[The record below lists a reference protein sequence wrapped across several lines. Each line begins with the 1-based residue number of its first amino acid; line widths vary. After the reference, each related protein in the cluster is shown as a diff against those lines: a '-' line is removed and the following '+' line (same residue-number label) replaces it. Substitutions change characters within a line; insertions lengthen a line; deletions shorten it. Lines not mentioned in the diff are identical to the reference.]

1 MKKLLLIV
9 AAIVVLL
16 VAIVLVAPFLIP
28 VDTYKQQIAKQVEQ
42 ATGRQFTIAGDLSL
56 SILPRTQLTATR
68 VRFAN
73 ADWAEDDRMARF
85 ERMQVRVNPFALLS
99 GQLKVES
106 FVLQQPVIN
115 LAKNADGRGNWQ
127 FAGLAGGGPADGQTG
142 SGQTGGETG
151 AGDGPGSGG
160 GSGAGTGPLRDVSL
174 NDVRLVDG
182 TVTYRDAQTG
192 QTTEIT
198 GVDMTV
204 NLTSLDAPMT
214 ADGTLTWKG
223 ETVEL
228 DLEVTTPRQLMAG
241 EQADIVASVASSP
254 VNLSFDGDLVNAA
267 PRRVQGE
274 VDLDVPSIKRL
285 AAWAGGTQ
293 IDAPEGTLEA
303 FKLTGTVDAK
313 GQTYGISA
321 REIVFDEITGEGR
334 FAADLTGNK
343 PRLSGTLELAEMN
356 LTPYLPA
363 PTADAAG
370 SDAAGGGSA
379 SGSGDDAGTGDGG
392 GGAGGGDAGPAQWND
407 EPIDLSA
414 LHTVNAD
421 FDLTVDGIQ
430 ARDVT
435 VGRTAMQMQ
444 LQDGRLQADLSE
456 LNLYDG
462 SGTGRVVVNA
472 RQDTPS
478 IAKVFQLKGLNAK
491 PFLTDVAGFERL
503 EGTGAL
509 RLDVQASGA
518 SQKAL
523 VEDLDGTG
531 AINFQDGAITGINLA
546 RMVRNVTSAF
556 QNPGGTQKTDF
567 AELSGTFDITDGVL
581 KNDDLLLLNPLLRVR
596 GAGRAD
602 IAARTVDYRLTP
614 KAVATTEGQ
623 GGEVQ
628 EEGVAVPV
636 IVEGPWHD
644 ISYRPDLKSVIQDA
658 VKDPAKVKQTLEKVK
673 EGVQGGGDP
682 RKVLESLTGG
692 SGGEAADGDGST
704 DGAGST
710 SGGASVED
718 KAKDAIKNLFGN

>member
-1 MKKLLLIV
+1 MKKLLLTA

-16 VAIVLVAPFLIP
+16 VAIVLIAPFLVP
-28 VDTYKQQIAKQVEQ
+28 VDTYKQQIAKQVES
-42 ATGRQFTIAGDLSL
+42 ATGRSFTIQGDLSL
-56 SILPRTQLTATR
+56 SILPRTQLTANQ

-73 ADWAEDDRMARF
+73 ASWAEDDQMAQF
-85 ERMQVRVNPFALLS
+85 ERMQVRVNLFALLS
-99 GQLKVES
+99 GQLAVES

-115 LAKNADGRGNWQ
+115 LAKNAEGQGNWQ
-127 FAGLAGGGPADGQTG
+127 FAGMAGDPPAGDT
-142 SGQTGGETG
+142 
-151 AGDGPGSGG
+151 GDGPGSGA
-160 GSGAGTGPLRDVSL
+160 GSGAGTGPLQDVSL

-182 TVTYRDAQTG
+182 TVTYRDAETG
-192 QTTEIT
+192 RTTEIT

-214 ADGTLTWKG
+214 AEGALTWNA
-223 ETVEL
+223 ETIDL

-241 EQADIVASVASSP
+241 AQADIAAQVAANP
-254 VNLSFDGDLVNAA
+254 VNLSFDGDIVNAA

-293 IDAPEGTLEA
+293 LDTPEGTLET
-303 FKLTGTVDAK
+303 FKLAGTVDAK
-313 GQTYGISA
+313 GQTYGFSA
-321 REIVFDEITGEGR
+321 REIVFDEITGEGQ
-334 FAADLTGNK
+334 FAADLTGSK
-343 PRLSGTLELAEMN
+343 PRLSGKLELAEMN

-363 PTADAAG
+363 PTEEAD
-370 SDAAGGGSA
+370 
-379 SGSGDDAGTGDGG
+379 
-392 GGAGGGDAGPAQWND
+392 GGAGGDGTGGGDGGPAQWND
-407 EPIDLSA
+407 DPIDLSA
-414 LHTVNAD
+414 LRTVNVD
-421 FDLTVDGIQ
+421 FDLSVAGIQ

-462 SGTGRVVVNA
+462 AGKGRVVVNA

-478 IAKVFQLKGLNAK
+478 IAKVFQLTGLNAK

-509 RLDVQASGA
+509 QLDVQASGK

-523 VEDLDGTG
+523 VENLDGTG

-546 RMVRNVTSAF
+546 RMVRNVKSAF

-567 AELSGTFDITDGVL
+567 AELSGSFDITDGVL
-581 KNDDLLLLNPLLRVR
+581 NNDDLLLLNPLLRVR
-596 GAGRAD
+596 GDGQAD
-602 IAARTVDYRLTP
+602 IGARSVNYRLTP

-623 GGEVQ
+623 GGQVQ

-636 IVEGPWHD
+636 IIEGPWHD
-644 ISYRPDLKSVIQDA
+644 VSYRPDLKSVIEDA
-658 VKDPAKVKQTLEKVK
+658 VKNPEKVKQTFEKVK
-673 EGVQGGGDP
+673 EGIEGGADP
-682 RKVLESLTGG
+682 RKVLEGLTGGG
-692 SGGEAADGDGST
+692 SGGGT
-704 DGAGST
+704 
-710 SGGASVED
+710 
-718 KAKDAIKNLFGN
+718 

>member
-1 MKKLLLIV
+1 MKKLLLTA

-16 VAIVLVAPFLIP
+16 VAIVLIAPFLVP
-28 VDTYKQQIAKQVEQ
+28 VDTYKQQIAKQVES
-42 ATGRQFTIAGDLSL
+42 ATGRSFTIQGDLSL
-56 SILPRTQLTATR
+56 SILPRTQLTANQ

-73 ADWAEDDRMARF
+73 ASWAEDDQMAQF
-85 ERMQVRVNPFALLS
+85 ERMQVRVNPFSLLS
-99 GQLKVES
+99 GQLAVES

-115 LAKNADGRGNWQ
+115 LAKNAEGQGNWQ
-127 FAGLAGGGPADGQTG
+127 FAGMAGDPPAGDT
-142 SGQTGGETG
+142 
-151 AGDGPGSGG
+151 GDGPGSGA
-160 GSGAGTGPLRDVSL
+160 GSGAGTGPLQDVSL

-182 TVTYRDAQTG
+182 TVTYRDAETG
-192 QTTEIT
+192 RTTEIT

-214 ADGTLTWKG
+214 AEGALTWNA
-223 ETVEL
+223 ETIDL

-241 EQADIVASVASSP
+241 AQADIAAQVAANP
-254 VNLSFDGDLVNAA
+254 VNLSFDGDIVNAA

-293 IDAPEGTLEA
+293 LDTPEGTLET
-303 FKLTGTVDAK
+303 FKLAGTVDAK
-313 GQTYGISA
+313 GQTYGFSA
-321 REIVFDEITGEGR
+321 REIVFDEITGEGQ
-334 FAADLTGNK
+334 FAADLTGSK
-343 PRLSGTLELAEMN
+343 PRLSGKLELAEMN

-363 PTADAAG
+363 PTEEAD
-370 SDAAGGGSA
+370 
-379 SGSGDDAGTGDGG
+379 
-392 GGAGGGDAGPAQWND
+392 GGAGGDGTGGGDGGPAQWND
-407 EPIDLSA
+407 DPIDLSA
-414 LHTVNAD
+414 LRTVNVD
-421 FDLTVDGIQ
+421 FDLSVAGIQ

-462 SGTGRVVVNA
+462 AGKGRVVVNA

-478 IAKVFQLKGLNAK
+478 IAKVFQLTGLNAK

-503 EGTGAL
+503 EGTGAIQ
-509 RLDVQASGA
+509 LDVQASGK

-523 VEDLDGTG
+523 VENLDGTG

-546 RMVRNVTSAF
+546 RMVRNVKSAF

-567 AELSGTFDITDGVL
+567 AELSGSFDITDGVL
-581 KNDDLLLLNPLLRVR
+581 NNDDLLLLNPLLRVR
-596 GAGRAD
+596 GDGQAD
-602 IAARTVDYRLTP
+602 IGARSVNYRLTP

-623 GGEVQ
+623 GGQVQ

-636 IVEGPWHD
+636 IIEGPWHD
-644 ISYRPDLKSVIQDA
+644 VSYRPDLKSVIEDA
-658 VKDPAKVKQTLEKVK
+658 VKNPEKVKQTFEKVK
-673 EGVQGGGDP
+673 EGIEGGADP
-682 RKVLESLTGG
+682 RKVLEGLTGGG
-692 SGGEAADGDGST
+692 SGGG
-704 DGAGST
+704 T
-710 SGGASVED
+710 SGGGSAGASDGGSGGASDSGSSVED

>member
-16 VAIVLVAPFLIP
+16 VAIVLIAPFLIP
-28 VDTYKQQIAKQVEQ
+28 VDTYKQQIAKQVES
-42 ATGRQFTIAGDLSL
+42 ATGRQFSVQGDLSL
-56 SILPRTQLTATR
+56 SILPRTQLTANQ

-73 ADWAEDDRMARF
+73 ASWAEDDQMAQF
-85 ERMQVRVNPFALLS
+85 ERMQVRVNPFSLLS
-99 GQLKVES
+99 GQLEVES

-115 LAKNADGRGNWQ
+115 LAKNAEGQGNWQ
-127 FAGLAGGGPADGQTG
+127 FAGMAGDPPAGDT
-142 SGQTGGETG
+142 
-151 AGDGPGSGG
+151 GDGPGSGA
-160 GSGAGTGPLRDVSL
+160 GSGAGTGPLQDVSL

-198 GVDMTV
+198 GVNMTV

-214 ADGTLTWKG
+214 ADGALTWNG

-241 EQADIVASVASSP
+241 AQADIAAQVSANP
-254 VNLSFDGDLVNAA
+254 VNLSFDGDIVNAA

-293 IDAPEGTLEA
+293 LDTPEGTLET
-303 FKLTGTVDAK
+303 FKLAGTVDAK
-313 GQTYGISA
+313 GQTYGFSA
-321 REIVFDEITGEGR
+321 REIVFDEITGEGQ
-334 FAADLTGNK
+334 FAADLTGSK
-343 PRLSGTLELAEMN
+343 PRLSGKLDLAEMN

-363 PTADAAG
+363 PTQDAQ
-370 SDAAGGGSA
+370 GGGA
-379 SGSGDDAGTGDGG
+379 DGSGGGDGG
-392 GGAGGGDAGPAQWND
+392 DGGGPAQWND
-407 EPIDLSA
+407 DPIDLSA
-414 LHTVNAD
+414 LHTVNVD
-421 FDLTVDGIQ
+421 FDLSVAGIQ

-462 SGTGRVVVNA
+462 AGKGRVVVNA

-478 IAKVFQLKGLNAK
+478 IAKVFQLTGLNAK

-503 EGTGAL
+503 EGTGAIQ
-509 RLDVQASGA
+509 LDVQASGK

-523 VEDLDGTG
+523 VENLDGTG

-546 RMVRNVTSAF
+546 QMVRNVKSAF

-567 AELSGTFDITDGVL
+567 AELSGSFDITDGVL

-596 GAGRAD
+596 GDGQAD
-602 IAARTVDYRLTP
+602 IGARTVNYRLTP
-614 KAVATTEGQ
+614 KAVATTKGQ
-623 GGEVQ
+623 GGQVQ
-628 EEGVAVPV
+628 EEGIAVPV
-636 IVEGPWHD
+636 IIEGPWHD
-644 ISYRPDLKSVIQDA
+644 VSYRPDLKSVIEDA
-658 VKDPAKVKQTLEKVK
+658 VKNPEKVKQTFEKVK
-673 EGVQGGGDP
+673 EGVEGGADP
-682 RKVLESLTGG
+682 RKVLEGLTGGG
-692 SGGEAADGDGST
+692 SGGG
-704 DGAGST
+704 T
-710 SGGASVED
+710 SGGGSTGASDGGSGGTSDSGSSVED

>member
-16 VAIVLVAPFLIP
+16 VAIVLIAPFLIP
-28 VDTYKQQIAKQVEQ
+28 VDTYKQQIAKQVES
-42 ATGRQFTIAGDLSL
+42 ATGRQFSVQGDLSL
-56 SILPRTQLTATR
+56 SILPRTQLTANQ

-73 ADWAEDDRMARF
+73 ASWAEDDQMAQF
-85 ERMQVRVNPFALLS
+85 ERMQVRVNPFSLLS
-99 GQLKVES
+99 GQLEVES

-115 LAKNADGRGNWQ
+115 LAKNAEGQGNWQ
-127 FAGLAGGGPADGQTG
+127 FAGMAGDPPAGDT
-142 SGQTGGETG
+142 
-151 AGDGPGSGG
+151 GDGPGSGA
-160 GSGAGTGPLRDVSL
+160 GSGAGTGPLQDVSL

-198 GVDMTV
+198 GVNMTV

-214 ADGTLTWKG
+214 ADGALTWNG

-241 EQADIVASVASSP
+241 AQADIAAQVSANP
-254 VNLSFDGDLVNAA
+254 VNLSFDGDIVNAA

-293 IDAPEGTLEA
+293 LDTPEGTLET

-313 GQTYGISA
+313 GQTYGFSA
-321 REIVFDEITGEGR
+321 SEIVFDEITGEGQ
-334 FAADLTGNK
+334 FAADLTGSK
-343 PRLSGTLELAEMN
+343 PRLSGKLDLAEMN

-363 PTADAAG
+363 PTQDAQ
-370 SDAAGGGSA
+370 GGGA
-379 SGSGDDAGTGDGG
+379 DGSGGGDGG
-392 GGAGGGDAGPAQWND
+392 DGGGPAQWND
-407 EPIDLSA
+407 DPIDLSA
-414 LHTVNAD
+414 LHTVNVD
-421 FDLTVDGIQ
+421 FDLSVAGIQ

-462 SGTGRVVVNA
+462 AGKGRVVVNA

-478 IAKVFQLKGLNAK
+478 IAKVFQLTGLNAK

-503 EGTGAL
+503 EGTGAIQ
-509 RLDVQASGA
+509 LDVQASGK

-523 VEDLDGTG
+523 VENLDGTG

-546 RMVRNVTSAF
+546 QMVRNVKSAF

-567 AELSGTFDITDGVL
+567 AELSGSFDITDGVL

-596 GAGRAD
+596 GDGQAD
-602 IAARTVDYRLTP
+602 IGARTVNYRLTP
-614 KAVATTEGQ
+614 KAVATTKGQ
-623 GGEVQ
+623 GGQVQ
-628 EEGVAVPV
+628 EEGIAVPV
-636 IVEGPWHD
+636 IIEGPWHD
-644 ISYRPDLKSVIQDA
+644 VSYRPDLKSVIEDA
-658 VKDPAKVKQTLEKVK
+658 VKNPEKVKQTFEKVK
-673 EGVQGGGDP
+673 EGVEGGADP
-682 RKVLESLTGG
+682 RKVLEGLTGGG
-692 SGGEAADGDGST
+692 SGGG
-704 DGAGST
+704 T
-710 SGGASVED
+710 SGGGSTGASDGGSGGTSDSGSSVED